1 MAWTTTATEPLGS
14 LRYRYSVGGR
24 QGPLFLG
31 ALLGP
36 RFLLYQLA
44 RVFLILGLQ
53 IQGVAVAWRMYALTG
68 EPMDLGWIGLVQ
80 FLPVLL
86 LWPLTG
92 TLSDRYDRRLITIF
106 CLVTHLF
113 VALSLAYAEPGPTGI
128 FALLALGATGRA
140 FAAPAQQALLPGL
153 VTPERF
159 PRAVALNSTVFQLG
173 STVGPALGGLLY
185 AGVGPTTTFTVTATL
200 MAGGIF
206 TLALLPPSVPATV
219 PPGETVWQRFSAGL
233 AYVRSRPVLLGVISL
248 DLFAVLLGGA
258 VALLPVFAKDIL
270 HAGPEGLGL
279 LRAGPAIGATLSAL
293 WLAGHPMHRRAGA
306 RLLMAVGVFGLATV
320 IFGLSTHLWL
330 SMLAL
335 LVLGAADEVSVVI
348 RQTVVQ
354 VRTPDALR
362 GRVSAVNF
370 LFISVSNEVGAFESG
385 LTASWWGP
393 VTAVVVGG
401 LGAIAVAGIFAWR
414 FPELRKIDRL
424 DLAD

>member
-1 MAWTTTATEPLGS
+1 
-14 LRYRYSVGGR
+14 
-24 QGPLFLG
+24 
-31 ALLGP
+31 
-36 RFLLYQLA
+36 YQLA
-44 RVFLILGLQ
+44 RIFLILGLQ

-80 FLPVLL
+80 FLPVML

-106 CLVTHLF
+106 CLVVHLF
-113 VALSLAYAEPGPTGI
+113 VALMLALAEPGPSGI

-153 VTPERF
+153 VTPDRF

-173 STVGPALGGLLY
+173 STIGPALGGLLY
-185 AGVGPTTTFTVTATL
+185 AQVGPTTTFGITAAL
-200 MAGGIF
+200 MGAGIF
-206 TLALLPPSVPATV
+206 TLALLPPSVPVAG
-219 PPGETVWQRFSAGL
+219 PPGETVWQRFAQGL
-233 AYVRSRPVLLGVISL
+233 TYVRTRPVLLGVISL

-279 LRAGPAIGATLSAL
+279 LRAAPAIGATVSAL
-293 WLAGHPMHRRAGA
+293 WLAGHPMHRRAGS
-306 RLLMAVGVFGLATV
+306 RLLFAVALFGFATV
-320 IFGLSTHLWL
+320 VFGLSTELWL

-335 LVLGAADEVSVVI
+335 LVLGAADEISVVI

-385 LTASWWGP
+385 LTAAWWGP
-393 VTAVVVGG
+393 VTAVVLGG
-401 LGAIAVAGIFAWR
+401 LGAMAVAGIYAWR

>member
-1 MAWTTTATEPLGS
+1 M
-14 LRYRYSVGGR
+14 
-24 QGPLFLG
+24 
-31 ALLGP
+31 GP

-44 RVFLILGLQ
+44 RTFLILGLQ

-68 EPMDLGWIGLVQ
+68 EPMDLGWMGLVQ
-80 FLPVLL
+80 FLPVML
-86 LWPLTG
+86 LWPVTG
-92 TLSDRYDRRLITIF
+92 ALSDRYDRRLITIF
-106 CLVTHLF
+106 CLVIHLM
-113 VALSLAYAEPGPTGI
+113 VALTLALAELEPAGI
-128 FALLALGATGRA
+128 FALIALGATGRA

-153 VTPERF
+153 VTPDRF

-173 STVGPALGGLLY
+173 STVGPAIGGILY
-185 AGVGPTTTFTVTATL
+185 ATVGPSATFGVTAGL
-200 MAGGIF
+200 MTAGIILF
-206 TLALLPPSVPATV
+206 SLLPPSVPGAA
-219 PPGETVWQRFSAGL
+219 PAGETVWQRVSAGL

-258 VALLPVFAKDIL
+258 VALLPIFAKDIL
-270 HAGPEGLGL
+270 QTGPEGLGM
-279 LRAGPAIGATLSAL
+279 LRAAPAIGATASAL
-293 WLAGHPMHRRAGA
+293 WLASHPIHRRAGA
-306 RLLMAVGVFGLATV
+306 RLLTAVAIFGFATV
-320 IFGLSTHLWL
+320 VFGLSTHLWL

-393 VTAVVVGG
+393 VTAVAVGG
-401 LGAIAVAGIFAWR
+401 VGAMVVAGIYAWR
-414 FPELRKIDRL
+414 FPELLKIDRL